1 MYYIFPQNPFFIIC
15 EMELLGPSSKNNEKN
30 KNINKW
36 KNKKRVHSE
45 KISDIFSKQTNK
57 QTFLIFRENR
67 TLKFREM
74 VLPSAKIKKMLG
86 WNFPSLK
93 KKQNPALK
101 KFLIFQE
108 TNCSS
113 PKLKKRLIF
122 PEETWKTANTKISYI
137 SLKNVL
143 SYFDIIVSHNHWKR
157 KKIGRVPSK
166 KPLLWSH
173 F

>member
-1 MYYIFPQNPFFIIC
+1 
-15 EMELLGPSSKNNEKN
+15 
-30 KNINKW
+30 
-36 KNKKRVHSE
+36 
-45 KISDIFSKQTNK
+45 
-57 QTFLIFRENR
+57 
-67 TLKFREM
+67 M

-122 PEETWKTANTKISYI
+122 PEET
-137 SLKNVL
+137 
-143 SYFDIIVSHNHWKR
+143 
-157 KKIGRVPSK
+157 
-166 KPLLWSH
+166 
-173 F
+173 